1 MAGYVM
7 CKRGQLFK
15 REQGNILVVFTI
27 GLFALI
33 AMAALAID
41 GGHMLLHKTR
51 LQNIADAAALHA
63 AKTLDEG
70 GSHQDAREAV
80 IEIIGLNLAHRDNH
94 EIQDALDLPDPD
106 AIPNAIQ
113 VTTEINVDFS
123 EEPDP
128 FISSTSEDA
137 DYVKVE
143 IRNLNLNN
151 FLADIMNFSKRVSA
165 TALAGA
171 TPAIDDCPANIL
183 PLVLCADDVSG
194 GYPYG
199 LTDPDNLYVLKI
211 GSNTESP
218 IGPGNFQLLD
228 LPGKLK
234 DQLAGGYANDSCY
247 VNAEDLV
254 DIDTK
259 PGNTASVS
267 KAMNTRM
274 GIHKGEFSSE
284 EDYPGDWNTCQGEE
298 LVEIYIDKDVGDIV
312 NGVEV
317 TEAMSGTII
326 ESTKESAYTHSQ
338 YISELADVADGGT
351 GSCPDGF
358 SGDIDKTITNGF
370 ERRVFNIVVAQC
382 EEGSTGKTTF
392 VDGTWDVG
400 CFFLTQQM
408 VTDGTGQDVYI
419 IGELIEECS
428 GKGADNGIADDTP
441 GPHEIV
447 LYHVPGS
454 KDS

>member
-1 MAGYVM
+1 MSVYVM

-51 LQNIADAAALHA
+51 LQNITDAAALYG
-63 AKTLDEG
+63 AKTLDG
-70 GSHQDAREAV
+70 GGTHSEATAAV
-80 IEIIGLNLAHRDNH
+80 FEIIGLNLAHGDNH
-94 EIQDALDLPDPD
+94 ELNDAFDTS
-106 AIPNAIQ
+106 A
-113 VTTEINVDFS
+113 VNVDFS
-123 EEPDP
+123 MEPDP

-137 DYVKVE
+137 DYIKVE
-143 IRNLNLNN
+143 ISNLNLNN

-171 TPAIDDCPANIL
+171 TPAIEDCPTNIL
-183 PLVLCADDVSG
+183 PLVLCAGDDSG
-194 GYPYG
+194 KYPYG
-199 LTDPDNLYVLKI
+199 LEDPDHLYVLKI
-211 GSNTESP
+211 GSNTKSP

-234 DQLAGGYANDSCY
+234 EQLAGGYENDTCY
-247 VNAEDLV
+247 INAEDLD

-259 PGNTASVS
+259 PGNTASVE
-267 KAMNTRM
+267 KAVNTRM

-298 LVEIYIDKDVGDIV
+298 LIEIYTDKDVKAGTI
-312 NGVEV
+312 
-317 TEAMSGTII
+317 TEDESGTII
-326 ESTKESAYTHSQ
+326 PDTKYNAYRYSQ
-338 YISELADVADGGT
+338 FYDDIKD
-351 GSCPDGF
+351 GSCSNILDKNGVPTEIQATGT
-358 SGDIDKTITNGF
+358 IDKSDPKG
-370 ERRVFNIVVAQC
+370 EQRRIFNIVVAQC
-382 EEGSTGKTTF
+382 KEGSNGKTTF
-392 VDGTWDVG
+392 EDGTWDVG

-419 IGELIEECS
+419 IGELI
-428 GKGADNGIADDTP
+428 ADCYGNGDLNGIAEDTP
-441 GPHEIV
+441 GPHRIV
-447 LYHVPGS
+447 LYHVDGS
-454 KDS
+454 NDS